1 MFRKCVPYVRRY
13 VATRC
18 QRGLVMRL
26 TRYVNGDVKWH
37 LVSTAPF
44 NRDLELCA
52 AFGSGSSRLPFPC
65 RQTSNGWIN
74 ADLGTR
80 IAVKPTRWRVWS
92 E

>member
-1 MFRKCVPYVRRY
+1 MFHKSVPYVGRDA
-13 VATRC
+13 ATDCR
-18 QRGLVMRL
+18 RGLVTRL
-26 TRYVNGDVKWH
+26 TRYVNGESKWR
-37 LVSTAPF
+37 LISTAPF

-52 AFGSGSSRLPFPC
+52 ASGSGSSRLPFPC

-80 IAVKPTRWRVWS
+80 IAVEATRWRVWS